1 MMHSEGYRAA
11 TAQWRRWLAPG
22 GGGVTPRR
30 FGSRLGKGRLP
41 RRIGLPPRPS
51 RTHHCL
57 PGVSDALG
65 ETTGRKTR
73 RAPAGSGARAAR
85 RAPYTRARSR
95 SGNRAADRQPFV
107 REVPRLPHPEEQNRQ
122 RRRRA
127 ESDAHQ
133 PEASRGTRRP
143 EATRDAPTVN
153 VVTDGAGGGMK
164 RRMMSF
170 SGGGGTT
177 RSKCQAGAIP
187 PPRSSR
193 RAAPTRK
200 SVSRPYFMCL
210 SPATASAAAVTVGK
224 KSSGM
229 EMKSAAAVA
238 CQGSRMSG

>member
-1 MMHSEGYRAA
+1 MNLLVS
-11 TAQWRRWLAPG
+11 TRRERG
-22 GGGVTPRR
+22 DTTS
-30 FGSRLGKGRLP
+30 FGSRPGEGRFHRRAGLPQRPSETHRCLP
-41 RRIGLPPRPS
+41 R
-51 RTHHCL
+51 
-57 PGVSDALG
+57 VSDALG
-65 ETTGRKTR
+65 ETRGRKTR

-95 SGNRAADRQPFV
+95 SGNRAAEREPLV

-122 RRRRA
+122 RRRRV

-143 EATRDAPTVN
+143 EASRDAPTVN

-177 RSKCQAGAIP
+177 RSKCQADAIL

-193 RAAPTRK
+193 REAPTRK
-200 SVSRPYFMCL
+200 SV
-210 SPATASAAAVTVGK
+210 
-224 KSSGM
+224 
-229 EMKSAAAVA
+229 
-238 CQGSRMSG
+238 